1 MLCFQRKRYR
11 SVGCEPT
18 SKALDTLV
26 QRGEWFVSFLPLL
39 LDSFFTL
46 HFIPIPPFKN
56 FKLLILIIFLFICKY
71 FPLPFYPFFLIFL
84 LSYLPFFLLASILKT
99 CVGLYPRFMCEA
111 RQKED

>member
-26 QRGEWFVSFLPLL
+26 QHGEWFVSFLPFL
-39 LDSFFTL
+39 LDSFLTL

-56 FKLLILIIFLFICKY
+56 FKLLILIIFSLFVN
-71 FPLPFYPFFLIFL
+71 IFL
-84 LSYLPFFLLASILKT
+84 FPSILS
-99 CVGLYPRFMCEA
+99 F
-111 RQKED
+111 

>member
-56 FKLLILIIFLFICKY
+56 FKLLILIIFSLFVNIFL
-71 FPLPFYPFFLIFL
+71 FPSSLPF
-84 LSYLPFFLLASILKT
+84 
-99 CVGLYPRFMCEA
+99 
-111 RQKED
+111 